1 MNGNPFL
8 LCTLHLIDISVCLDA
23 GNGFLVQEID
33 DEDDEPRELNQKDS
47 TTNVTHFFDHPKCGV
62 HGSNPKAKCQT
73 CA

>member
-33 DEDDEPRELNQKDS
+33 DEDDEPRKLNQKDS
-47 TTNVTHFFDHPKCGV
+47 TADVTHFFDRPKHGV
-62 HGSNPKAKCQT
+62 HGSNPKAKCRT